1 MQCQAEH
8 AAQSVKGAA
17 GATTGAA
24 ADAAGAAADSAQLQQ
39 HRATDAVQGVS
50 LEFRCCCIRNDRAQ
64 YSSSSNSVGCGAQ
77 AADQVAH
84 TAGGAATAVK
94 DTVTGGN

>member
-1 MQCQAEH
+1 VQCLAEH

-64 YSSSSNSVGCGAQ
+64 YSSSNSVGCGAQ

-84 TAGGAATAVK
+84 TAGGAAAAVK